1 MNFYEKFQEYIEQHQ
16 LQDLCLLE
24 DSGNFD
30 GGNLLTP
37 ENIMV
42 ADRLLQRYKNN
53 SLLSRR
59 GVYRVAS
66 VLLGGEIGSGK
77 TLMIHYLAYKFDLP
91 ILTIRYAGLLGGS
104 LSDAMKGISAVFQ
117 AANQYPCVLCFDHID
132 QFCEAKGAGKWSK
145 EDIQVSREISLMLEQ
160 ELEQMSSSVFFIAT
174 VSSNCFCEAKGAG
187 KWSKEDI
194 QVSREISLML
204 EQELE
209 QMSSS
214 VFFIATVSSN
224 CLNDAEEVH
233 KPIPLTTAFQEYANT
248 KLVKSQEEADSISKA
263 YFNLFKVSCSDWKIP
278 FTEPVTLGVLL
289 SLCDTRIIGEL
300 KNKPGVKRK
309 PRRRKKGVE

>member
-59 GVYRVAS
+59 GVYRAAS

-174 VSSNCFCEAKGAG
+174 VSSNC
-187 KWSKEDI
+187 
-194 QVSREISLML
+194 
-204 EQELE
+204 
-209 QMSSS
+209 
-214 VFFIATVSSN
+214 
-224 CLNDAEEVH
+224 LNDAEEVH

-263 YFNLFKVSCSDWKIP
+263 YFNLFKVSCSDWRIP
-278 FTEPVTLGVLL
+278 FTEPVTLGALL

-309 PRRRKKGVE
+309 PRRSKKGVK